1 MNGANMAKW
10 LAITFLVAVPAVL
23 AMASLVPMPAYF

>member
-1 MNGANMAKW
+1 MNASNMAKW
-10 LAITFLVAVPAVL
+10 LAITLLVAIPTVL